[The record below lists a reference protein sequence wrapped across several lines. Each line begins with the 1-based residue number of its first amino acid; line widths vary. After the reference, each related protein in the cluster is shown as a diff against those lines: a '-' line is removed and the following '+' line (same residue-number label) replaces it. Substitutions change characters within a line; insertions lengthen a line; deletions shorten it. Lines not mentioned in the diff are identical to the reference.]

1 LRRALCARLETTDT
15 VGRVLV
21 TEVDGDDVVIRY
33 DDPQHAATH
42 VGVWAH
48 LPLGDTAMR
57 RVPGGWEVRLTDLP
71 VDRLEYLVDVDG
83 SLRVDGSNPLRTGG
97 PFGDHSWVPLSSY
110 REPGWLGMPGIEAER
125 APLTLARTPAGRIDL
140 EIWSPADARTSEP
153 LPLLLSHDGPE
164 MDAYGGL
171 TSYVGALVAAGR
183 LPRMRVALVA
193 AGPRNQRYAADPA
206 YARALTTRVLPAISD
221 QVQVRGRPVLMGQSL
236 GALAALYVAWTSPCV
251 FAGLF
256 LQSGS
261 FFTPSLDAQE
271 SGFEFWRQ
279 VTGFVA
285 SVHAAEQ
292 ADPGAPPVSLTCG
305 TAEENHANNAEM
317 YRHLT
322 DLGLDT
328 AWGDVRDGHT
338 WTCWRDTLDP
348 HLTDLLTRVWA

>member
-1 LRRALCARLETTDT
+1 MRRALCAPLETTDS

-21 TEVDGDDVVIRY
+21 TEVDGDDVVVRY
-33 DDPQHAATH
+33 DDAQHAASH

-57 RVPGGWEVRLTDLP
+57 RVAGGWEVRLTDLA

-83 SLRVDGSNPLRTGG
+83 SLRVDASNPRRTGG
-97 PFGDHSWVPLSSY
+97 PFGDHSWLPLSAY
-110 REPGWLGMPGIEAER
+110 REPAWLRMQGIEAER
-125 APLTLARTPAGRIDL
+125 APLTLPRTSAGRVDV
-140 EIWSPADARTSEP
+140 EIWSPSDAALGER
-153 LPLLLSHDGPE
+153 LPLLVSHDGPE
-164 MDAYGGL
+164 MDAYGDL
-171 TSYVGALVAAGR
+171 TSYVAALVSAGR

-206 YARALTTRVLPAISD
+206 YARALTTQVLPAIEAVAPVD
-221 QVQVRGRPVLMGQSL
+221 GRPVLMGQSL
-236 GALAALYVAWTSPCV
+236 GALSALHAAWTSPGV

-261 FFTPSLDAQE
+261 FFTPALDPQE
-271 SGFEFWRQ
+271 SGFEFWPA

-292 ADPGAPPVSLTCG
+292 ADPAAPAVALTCG
-305 TAEENHANNAEM
+305 TAEENHANNLAM
-317 YRHLT
+317 ADHLSA
-322 DLGLDT
+322 LGLDT
-328 AWGDVRDGHT
+328 AWGAVRDGHT